1 MVKSNVKS
9 LMIILIAIIILASF
23 ATISFAA
30 NDTGL
35 QGLLLDENTTL
46 GQNTEANNEENN
58 EENIDNTPIIN
69 TPPVVNSTQNTGLNQ
84 QAELPKTGE
93 SDIYV
98 VTLLIVVFA
107 TVTIYAYKKIRE
119 YNQL

>member
-23 ATISFAA
+23 ATTSLAA

-58 EENIDNTPIIN
+58 EANIDNTPIIN
-69 TPPVVNSTQNTGLNQ
+69 TPPVVNSTQDTALNQ
-84 QAELPKTGE
+84 QSQLPKTGE

-107 TVTIYAYKKIRE
+107 TVTIYAYKKIRD